1 MQDLIDYLYD
11 MHVSADIKIEE
22 LAEDII
28 SIVNNT
34 NENKPIKIV
43 FDDKPITVV
52 IEENSNAHFEKEA
65 LKRITEK
72 VKAASDDNICR
83 LYLPKKEVDVNE

>member
-28 SIVNNT
+28 SIINNA
-34 NENKPIKIV
+34 NENNPIKIV

-52 IEENSNAHFEKEA
+52 IEENFDAHFEEEA
-65 LKRITEK
+65 LKRIAEK
-72 VKAASDDNICR
+72 VKAASDDNAYR
-83 LYLPKKEVDVNE
+83 LYLPNERG

>member
-28 SIVNNT
+28 SIVNM
-34 NENKPIKIV
+34 
-43 FDDKPITVV
+43 
-52 IEENSNAHFEKEA
+52 
-65 LKRITEK
+65 LCRY
-72 VKAASDDNICR
+72 SDDITQ
-83 LYLPKKEVDVNE
+83 